1 MDTKCKILQVRL
13 DNLEKEL
20 EKYKEDCAYVA
31 AERRTLQAEK
41 AEMIDR
47 LRKVDKGV
55 MRIKKLFAAYT

>member
-13 DNLEKEL
+13 DNIEKEL
-20 EKYKEDCAYVA
+20 ERYKEDSAYVA
-31 AERRTLQAEK
+31 AEKRLLQAEK

-47 LRKVDKGV
+47 LRKIDKGV